1 VSTPDERP
9 SAAERLNSW
18 TEAQLYES
26 RALAWGTG
34 RHELAWLVDDEIRLR
49 RMLAHEIDPVGEL
62 VGE

>member
-34 RHELAWLVDDEIRLR
+34 RHELAWLVDDEIRP
-49 RMLAHEIDPVGEL
+49 AG
-62 VGE
+62 